1 MNWQAGMTVRD
12 LEDIV
17 AMEYFTITADL
28 IEKLAE
34 RSEWAALRASAIFE
48 DDERI

>member
-1 MNWQAGMTVRD
+1 MTVRD

-17 AMEYFTITADL
+17 AMEYFTVTADL

-34 RSEWAALRASAIFE
+34 RSEWEALRASAIYE
-48 DDERI
+48 GEVE